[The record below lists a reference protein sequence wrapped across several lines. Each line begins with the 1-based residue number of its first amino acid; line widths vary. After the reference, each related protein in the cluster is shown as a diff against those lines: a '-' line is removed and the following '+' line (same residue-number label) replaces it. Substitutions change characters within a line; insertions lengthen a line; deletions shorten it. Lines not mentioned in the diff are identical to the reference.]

1 MTKSNSCICLFPLFE
16 LFNSGKLPVFE
27 SMNKEDSSLLYSI
40 LYENYIE
47 ILNQVT
53 DNSTLIFCFDHNDKD
68 KLTEH
73 ITNKIEN
80 IQWINTSDLNNE
92 LKSLNDKYFKRFN
105 NNLLIFAHSI
115 GLSYPDIKKI
125 FTLLEM
131 DDESIML
138 GRDGDER
145 LAFLGFNNYNEEILG
160 SISED
165 RNHYNELLIR
175 AGRHD
180 NFVHALSN
188 FMLIENKSDFK
199 KLYEEL
205 SRKESLNY
213 CNQNIHE
220 KFTHLFIEYKDML
233 R

>member
-1 MTKSNSCICLFPLFE
+1 MTKSNSCICLFPLFP
-16 LFNSGKLPVFE
+16 LFNNDKLPLFE
-27 SMNKEDSSLLYSI
+27 SMSSKDSSLLYSI

-47 ILNQVT
+47 ILEEAAV
-53 DNSTLIFCFDHNDKD
+53 NSTVIFCFDKMDKNR
-68 KLTEH
+68 LPEH
-73 ITNKIEN
+73 IADKVTDIH
-80 IQWINTSDLNNE
+80 WIDTYDLNSE
-92 LKSLNDKYFKRFN
+92 LKNCNEKYFKKFS

-115 GLSYPDIKKI
+115 GLSYPDIKKT

-145 LAFLGFNNYNEEILG
+145 VAFLGFNNYNEEIMG

-175 AGRHD
+175 AGRYD

-213 CNQNIHE
+213 CNQIIHE
-220 KFTHLFIEYKDML
+220 KFTHLFIEYKEML
-233 R
+233 K

>member
-1 MTKSNSCICLFPLFE
+1 MTKSNSCICLFPLFP
-16 LFNSGKLPVFE
+16 LFNDDRLPLFE
-27 SMNKEDSSLLYSI
+27 SMNSEDSALLYSI

-47 ILNQVT
+47 VLREAA
-53 DNSTLIFCFDHNDKD
+53 DNSTIIYCLDGQDKD
-68 KLTEH
+68 KIPENLTDKGLE
-73 ITNKIEN
+73 
-80 IQWINTSDLNNE
+80 IQWIDTNE
-92 LKSLNDKYFKRFN
+92 LNSELKNLNEKYFKKFS

-115 GLSYPDIKKI
+115 GVSYADIKKI

-145 LAFLGFNNYNEEILG
+145 VALLGFNSYNEEIMG
-160 SISED
+160 SVSED

-175 AGRHD
+175 AGKHD
-180 NFVHALSN
+180 NFVHTLSN
-188 FMLIENKSDFK
+188 FMIIENKNDFK

-213 CNQNIHE
+213 CNQIIHE
-220 KFTHLFIEYKDML
+220 KFTHLFIEYKEL
-233 R
+233 LK

>member
-1 MTKSNSCICLFPLFE
+1 MTKSNSCICLFPLFPLSGNDGLPLFE
-16 LFNSGKLPVFE
+16 LMTG
-27 SMNKEDSSLLYSI
+27 EDSKLLYSI

-47 ILNQVT
+47 ILSEAA
-53 DNSTLIFCFDHNDKD
+53 DSSSIIYCIDRRDRDKIPGNLSD
-68 KLTEH
+68 RGAE
-73 ITNKIEN
+73 
-80 IQWINTSDLNNE
+80 IQWIDSNE
-92 LKSLNDKYFKRFN
+92 LNSELKNLNEKYFKKFN
-105 NNLLIFAHSI
+105 NNLVIFAHSI
-115 GLSYPDIKKI
+115 GVSYSDIKKI

-145 LAFLGFNNYNEEILG
+145 VALLGFNSYNEEIMG

-175 AGRHD
+175 AGKHD
-180 NFVHALSN
+180 NFVHTLNN
-188 FMLIENKSDFK
+188 FMIIENKTDFK

-213 CNQNIHE
+213 CSQIIHE
-220 KFTHLFIEYKDML
+220 KFTHLFIEYKDL
-233 R
+233 LK